1 LCGFGGAGLAAAAW
15 CVAYGLELATTG
27 RASREM
33 WGDLQYVGATLLPA
47 AWLTLVLTYAGR
59 RRHPRRRL
67 LLLLAVEP
75 VILLFL
81 LLLPASHDLVR
92 SFPPGPVP
100 PIPIVRLGPVY
111 WAHFAYTNL
120 LAMVATVLL
129 ALPVAGLLQTW
140 EFEPPESAPN
150 ASSAGSRTTSS
161 SPNCPTGGCLRSDS
175 RRRSRGLDDFG
186 VGHTSLT
193 HLRRLPVEMLKLD
206 RELTAG
212 VGRDADDTG
221 IVSAITTLAHILGMT
236 VLAEGVERPEQVIG
250 LRQAGCDAAQ
260 GFLFSR
266 PLHPDVAAEWLPDP
280 VRTAVPW
287 LARG

>member
-1 LCGFGGAGLAAAAW
+1 M
-15 CVAYGLELATTG
+15 
-27 RASREM
+27 S
-33 WGDLQYVGATLLPA
+33 TLLQEHVS
-47 AWLTLVLTYAGR
+47 VL
-59 RRHPRRRL
+59 
-67 LLLLAVEP
+67 
-75 VILLFL
+75 
-81 LLLPASHDLVR
+81 D
-92 SFPPGPVP
+92 
-100 PIPIVRLGPVY
+100 
-111 WAHFAYTNL
+111 
-120 LAMVATVLL
+120 ATV
-129 ALPVAGLLQTW
+129 AGAEIRLDRGAQTW

-236 VLAEGVERPEQVIG
+236 VLAEGVEQPEQVIG

>member
-1 LCGFGGAGLAAAAW
+1 M
-15 CVAYGLELATTG
+15 VADSAEEDGTP
-27 RASREM
+27 
-33 WGDLQYVGATLLPA
+33 ATLRTRQGSRIA
-47 AWLTLVLTYAGR
+47 IR
-59 RRHPRRRL
+59 
-67 LLLLAVEP
+67 
-75 VILLFL
+75 
-81 LLLPASHDLVR
+81 
-92 SFPPGPVP
+92 PGPVASELLDL
-100 PIPIVRLGPVY
+100 RALGVGI
-111 WAHFAYTNL
+111 A
-120 LAMVATVLL
+120 
-129 ALPVAGLLQTW
+129 
-140 EFEPPESAPN
+140 
-150 ASSAGSRTTSS
+150 
-161 SPNCPTGGCLRSDS
+161 
-175 RRRSRGLDDFG
+175 LDDFG

-260 GFLFSR
+260 GFRFSR
-266 PLHPDVAAEWLPDP
+266 PLHPDVAAERLPDP